1 MPGAKAGTNQKARV
15 RHVTVKNERIK
26 EIEEKIAD
34 LKARWPAHS
43 VPPRMW
49 QQLEEL
55 EAELLKEK
63 NRPDDN
69 G

>member
-1 MPGAKAGTNQKARV
+1 VNTDKV
-15 RHVTVKNERIK
+15 K
-26 EIEEKIAD
+26 EIEDKIAD

-55 EAELLKEK
+55 EDKLEEAKRAEGRGSRE
-63 NRPDDN
+63 
-69 G
+69 

>member
-1 MPGAKAGTNQKARV
+1 MEENSAEK
-15 RHVTVKNERIK
+15 RIR

-43 VPPRMW
+43 VPPHMW

-55 EAELLKEK
+55 EEELEK
-63 NRPDDN
+63 AMKDANKTESH
-69 G
+69 